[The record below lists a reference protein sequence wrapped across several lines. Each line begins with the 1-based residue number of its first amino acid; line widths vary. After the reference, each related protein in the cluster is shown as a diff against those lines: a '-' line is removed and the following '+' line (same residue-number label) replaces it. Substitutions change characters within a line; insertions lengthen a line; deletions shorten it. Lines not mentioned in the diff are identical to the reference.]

1 MIDQNIPRICLD
13 TNHWIR
19 LLRVSKDL
27 EKDQTLEKVFRAIKK
42 LTVSNKIR
50 VLYSAFTLEEIWK
63 YHDTKKQNDL
73 IDLVLDT
80 SQQWVLKPHVL
91 FKRKEIENAANF
103 VLNGKYIHNL
113 NAEIVGRGLCA
124 IFGNSFDHMNEQ
136 NPLAWK
142 LLKNNPLGL
151 SEDFFR
157 ESFQRYCEDPEN
169 TKQILRD
176 ERLRAFS
183 KKVFEESKQ
192 AIEGM
197 EDLRQKH
204 SGMGRDLF
212 ARYSTARFLMDD
224 VIPDLAEFMVRNQIT
239 REQLGKYYTQAAK
252 DRMNLFNKHL
262 NSLNVMRVLV
272 SARDLTTQKEITIND
287 ASDIAHLSGAIP
299 YCDIVATDKMAAS
312 ICKREGLDIMY
323 DCIVLDKLEKL
334 SHIEPIKSQ
343 ISQQS

>member
-1 MIDQNIPRICLD
+1 MIDQHVPRIYLD

-19 LLRVSKDL
+19 LLRISQHL
-27 EKDQTLEKVFRAIKK
+27 EENQALEKVFHAIKK

-73 IDLVLDT
+73 IDLVLDI

-103 VLNGKYIHNL
+103 ILNGKYVHDI

-124 IFGNSFDHMNEQ
+124 IFDNSFDHMNEQ
-136 NPLAWK
+136 NPLKWE
-142 LLKNNPLGL
+142 LLKNNPWGL
-151 SEDFFR
+151 SEGFFR
-157 ESFQRYCEDPEN
+157 ENFQRYCEDLEN

-192 AIEGM
+192 EIDGM
-197 EDLRQKH
+197 EGLRQKH
-204 SGMGRDLF
+204 SGMGKGLF
-212 ARYSTARFLMDD
+212 ARYSTARFLVDD
-224 VIPDLAEFMVRNQIT
+224 VIPDLAQFMVRNQVT
-239 REQLGKYYTQAAK
+239 PEQLFGKCATQTAK
-252 DRMNLFNKHL
+252 DRMDLFNKHL

-272 SARDLTTQKEITIND
+272 SARDLIAQKEITIND

-299 YCDIVATDKMAAS
+299 YCDIVVTDKMAAS
-312 ICKREGLDIMY
+312 ICRRERLDRMY
-323 DCIVLDKLEKL
+323 DCVVLDKLEDL
-334 SHIEPIKSQ
+334 SHIELIKSQ
-343 ISQQS
+343 ISQ